1 MRDGLLI
8 QITTILILFF
18 FVSIIQFIY
27 LLFIFV
33 IVIDEVGIMLLYEG
47 DWVQNGNMYYFEGCQ
62 GKGIEL
68 KKTTTYEE
76 LLKIVCHILK
86 VDPTDHNLSMK

>member
-1 MRDGLLI
+1 MIELLI
-8 QITTILILFF
+8 QITTILIFFYINNSIYLFIYFF
-18 FVSIIQFIY
+18 FVT
-27 LLFIFV
+27 
-33 IVIDEVGIMLLYEG
+33 VIDEVGIMLLYEG
-47 DWVQNGNMYYFEGCQ
+47 DWVQNGNIYYFEGFH